1 MGLFDRLN
9 HVGLLAVV
17 TVCGACSEP
26 APTASTSSAKPSASA
41 SVHAAVSVKTSSAPK
56 VEAPAPKT
64 IELDP
69 EVQKLVKAAAEKCK
83 VSDYDESVSDCPAEE
98 MEAIGKYAKEK
109 KPKNFHITLAEIAL
123 TDGAK
128 DKKLY
133 AVAVNALGNY
143 VESGGREWTKA
154 AATPEV
160 VERTLKIITAAPENY
175 GDYLNYAAKLGW
187 AAGKFDETV
196 AALKASKAKVRRGGY
211 SSVLA
216 LGGIAGLPTVQ
227 ALAKDTA
234 LKPEERAGAVRS
246 VNAAVDPGWFGEVP
260 VMADPDKSKVCD
272 WAKELINDET
282 KEVADAAADAL
293 SVCGSPYIDA
303 ALVGLTTRVEKE
315 PASNSLIASVFH
327 QCWGQAVVG
336 RKPNGNMEQ
345 CKKAIELVDKLSKKD
360 PLQAGDAS
368 WISIV
373 AGGIGKDCED
383 CKPKAK
389 EILGRFKDH
398 KEKYVADAAKKEL
411 DKLK

>member
-1 MGLFDRLN
+1 
-9 HVGLLAVV
+9 V
-17 TVCGACSEP
+17 
-26 APTASTSSAKPSASA
+26 
-41 SVHAAVSVKTSSAPK
+41 
-56 VEAPAPKT
+56 VEAPAAKT

-83 VSDYDESVSDCPAEE
+83 TGDYDERVDECPAGE

-109 KPKNFHITLAEIAL
+109 KPKNFHLTLAEMAL

-128 DKKLY
+128 NKKIY
-133 AVAVNALGNY
+133 VVALNALGNH
-143 VESGGREWTKA
+143 VEAGGREWTKA
-154 AATPEV
+154 SATPEV
-160 VERTLKIITAAPENY
+160 VERTLKLITSAPENY
-175 GDYLNYAAKLGW
+175 GDYLSGAAKLGW

-196 AALKASKAKVRRGGY
+196 AALKASKAKVRRNGFYGI
-211 SSVLA
+211 LA
-216 LGGIAGLPTVQ
+216 LGGTAGLPT
-227 ALAKDTA
+227 ARSLAKDTA

-246 VNAAVDPGWFGEVP
+246 VNGAVDPGFFGDNP
-260 VMADPDKSKVCD
+260 VLPEADKTKACD
-272 WAKELINDET
+272 WVKELINDDT

-327 QCWGQAVVG
+327 QCWGHAVVG

-345 CKKAIELVDKLSKKD
+345 CKKALELVDKLSKKD
-360 PLQAGDAS
+360 PLQASDAS

-373 AGGIGKDCED
+373 AGGIGGDCED

-398 KEKYVADAAKKEL
+398 KEKYVADGAKKEL

>member
-17 TVCGACSEP
+17 SICGACSEP
-26 APTASTSSAKPSASA
+26 APAASTSAKPSAAA
-41 SVHAAVSVKTSSAPK
+41 SGSVAVSVKTSAAPK
-56 VEAPAPKT
+56 VEAPAPKA

-83 VSDYDESVSDCPAEE
+83 VSDYDERVENCDAE

-109 KPKNFHITLAEIAL
+109 KPKNFHLTLAETAL

-128 DKKLY
+128 DKKVY
-133 AVAVNALGNY
+133 AVALNALGNY
-143 VESGGREWTKA
+143 VESGGREWLKA
-154 AATPEV
+154 GATPEV
-160 VERTLKIITAAPENY
+160 VERTLKILTGAPQNF
-175 GDYLNYAAKLGW
+175 GDYLYGAAKLGW
-187 AAGKFDETV
+187 ASGKFEETV
-196 AALKASKAKVRRGGY
+196 AALKASKAKVRRSAF
-211 SSVLA
+211 SSIMGV
-216 LGGIAGLPTVQ
+216 GGIAGLPTVQ
-227 ALAKDTA
+227 ALVKDTA
-234 LKPEERAGAVRS
+234 LKPDERAGALRS
-246 VNAAVDPGWFGEVP
+246 VNGAVDPGIFGDNP
-260 VMADPDKSKVCD
+260 VLPEADKTKACD

-282 KEVADAAADAL
+282 KEIADAAADAL
-293 SVCGSPYIDA
+293 SVCGSSYIDA
-303 ALVGLTTRVEKE
+303 ALVGLATRVEKE
-315 PASNSLIASVFH
+315 PASNSLIGSVFH

-360 PLQAGDAS
+360 PLQAGDAN
-368 WISIV
+368 WINIV
-373 AGGIGKDCED
+373 AGGIGRDCEE

-398 KEKYVADAAKKEL
+398 KEKYVADSAKKEL

>member
-1 MGLFDRLN
+1 MVLRLN
-9 HVGLLAVV
+9 RMAGWSLLAVMSL
-17 TVCGACSEP
+17 CGGCSEP
-26 APTASTSSAKPSASA
+26 AATASSSAKPAVSGTAS
-41 SVHAAVSVKTSSAPK
+41 AAVSVKTSAAPK
-56 VEAPAPKT
+56 VEAPQPKA

-69 EVQKLVKAAAEKCK
+69 EVQKLVKAAVEKCK
-83 VSDYDESVSDCPAEE
+83 VSDYDESVSDCPADE

-109 KPKNFHITLAEIAL
+109 KPKNFHLTLAEMAL

-128 DKKLY
+128 DKKVY

-143 VESGGREWTKA
+143 VESGGRDWTKA

-160 VERTLKIITAAPENY
+160 VERTLKILSGAPEKY
-175 GDYLNYAAKLGW
+175 GDYVNYAAKLGW

-196 AALKASKAKVRRGGY
+196 AALKASKAKVRRGGF
-211 SSVLA
+211 SSILA
-216 LGGIAGLPTVQ
+216 LGGIAGLPTAQ
-227 ALAKDTA
+227 ALVKDTT
-234 LKPEERAGAVRS
+234 LKPEERAGAVRA

-260 VMADPDKSKVCD
+260 VMAEPDKAKVCD

-282 KEVADAAADAL
+282 LEVANAAADAL
-293 SVCGSPYIDA
+293 SVCGSAYIDA
-303 ALVGLTTRVEKE
+303 ALVGLAARVEKE
-315 PASNSLIASVFH
+315 PASNALIGSVFH

-360 PLQAGDAS
+360 PLQASDAN
-368 WISIV
+368 WINIV
-373 AGGIGKDCED
+373 AGGIGKDCEE

-398 KEKYVADAAKKEL
+398 KEKYVADSAKKEL
-411 DKLK
+411 EKLK